1 MFCHI
6 KDEDKGRSMGCGYKI
21 VSEII
26 SFLAVIF
33 SIFVIFITV
42 KKTKMNIINKLIVQI
57 LISEVLDGLNILLVI
72 FDDYQGSR
80 IFENF
85 NSKTYIC
92 YSQIF
97 ISSFTCFWTLSAS
110 FFISLRIYDI
120 MVKKN
125 KIFKNKI
132 FEKYVLFLSF
142 AIPLFFS
149 YLFWL
154 IQVYWQSNRLKD
166 VSKERFYQ
174 KYHSHDNI
182 KHMYCWFRPGINN
195 TILAIVIILIAA
207 NVYLSI
213 IKGSSFMRK
222 ISVELKDNQ
231 EKYEEQDN
239 RLQKKIENIEHLQKS
254 LWIYPITSG
263 ILWALFFILQI
274 FFDSITN
281 SNALLSLLYCMI
293 ISVRQIIYVLIFLYT
308 QKDIQTQLI
317 KALLCKSKQKKRLRD
332 ANSIMNDIEKN
343 KGSLMKPEETKII

>member
-1 MFCHI
+1 
-6 KDEDKGRSMGCGYKI
+6 MGCGYKI

-33 SIFVIFITV
+33 SIFVIVITV

-80 IFENF
+80 IFENL

-97 ISSFTCFWTLSAS
+97 VSLFTCLWTLSAS
-110 FFISLRIYDI
+110 FFISLRVYDI

-132 FEKYVLFLSF
+132 VEKYVLFLSF

-149 YLFWL
+149 YFFWL
-154 IQVYWQSNRLKD
+154 IQVYLQSNRLNNL
-166 VSKERFYQ
+166 SKEEYYQ
-174 KYHSHDNI
+174 KFHSHDNI
-182 KHMYCWFRPGINN
+182 KHMYCWFQSQINY
-195 TILAIVIILIAA
+195 TIFAIVIILIGA
-207 NVYLSI
+207 NVFLSI
-213 IKGSSFMRK
+213 IKGSSFVRK

-239 RLQKKIENIEHLQKS
+239 RLQKKIDNMEHIQKS
-254 LWIYPITSG
+254 LWIYPIASG
-263 ILWALFFILQI
+263 ILWVLFFILQI
-274 FFDSITN
+274 FFDSVTN
-281 SNALLSLLYCMI
+281 SSAILSLLYCVI
-293 ISVRQIIYVLIFLYT
+293 ISVRQVIYVLIFLYT
-308 QKDIQTQLI
+308 HKDIQTQLI
-317 KALLCKSKQKKRLRD
+317 KVLLCKNKQKKRYRD
-332 ANSIMNDIEKN
+332 SKSIMNDIEKN
-343 KGSLMKPEETKII
+343 KGLLMKPEEPKII

>member
-6 KDEDKGRSMGCGYKI
+6 KEEDKGRCMGCGYKI
-21 VSEII
+21 ISEII

-33 SIFVIFITV
+33 SIFVIVITV
-42 KKTKMNIINKLIVQI
+42 RKTKMNIINKLIVQI

-80 IFENF
+80 IFENY

-97 ISSFTCFWTLSAS
+97 LSLFTCLWTLSAS

-132 FEKYVLFLSF
+132 VEKYVLFLSF

-149 YLFWL
+149 YFFWL
-154 IQVYWQSNRLKD
+154 IQVYLQSKKIKD
-166 VSKERFYQ
+166 LSKEKYYQ
-174 KYHSHDNI
+174 KHHSHDHI
-182 KHMYCWFRPGINN
+182 KHMYCWFQSEISI
-195 TILAIVIILIAA
+195 TIFVIVVILIGA
-207 NVYLSI
+207 NVFLSI
-213 IKGSSFMRK
+213 IKGSSFVRK

-239 RLQKKIENIEHLQKS
+239 RLQKKIDNMDHIQKS
-254 LWIYPITSG
+254 LWIYPIASG
-263 ILWALFFILQI
+263 VLWALFFIIQI
-274 FFDSITN
+274 FFDSVTN
-281 SNALLSLLYCMI
+281 SNVILSLLYCVI
-293 ISVRQIIYVLIFLYT
+293 ISVRQVIYVLIFLYT
-308 QKDIQTQLI
+308 HKDIQTQLI
-317 KALLCKSKQKKRLRD
+317 KVLLCKNKQKKRYRD
-332 ANSIMNDIEKN
+332 DKSIMNDIEKN
-343 KGSLMKPEETKII
+343 KGLLMKPEEPKII